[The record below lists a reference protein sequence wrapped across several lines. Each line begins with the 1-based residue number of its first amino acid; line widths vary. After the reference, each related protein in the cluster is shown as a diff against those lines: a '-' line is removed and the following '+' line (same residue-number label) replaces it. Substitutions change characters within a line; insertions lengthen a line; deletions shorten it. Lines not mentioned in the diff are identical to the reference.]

1 MMYQINR
8 SIPFSFEFYY
18 HLFVTPSWKSSEN
31 SGNECESRNVDI
43 GTARG
48 KEKRSIVFSRSKFRG
63 KLGRRKFS
71 SPSNRSRLPVSWNSR
86 RRIEEQAR
94 HSIMDPS
101 LASIYSPDYTVRC
114 DPINTFANVHAVL
127 NWTIEI
133 AELDQW
139 FTATLLY
146 PKINK

>member
-1 MMYQINR
+1 MIYQINR

-18 HLFVTPSWKSSEN
+18 HLFVTPPWKSSEN
-31 SGNECESRNVDI
+31 SGNEFESRNVDI

-63 KLGRRKFS
+63 KLGA
-71 SPSNRSRLPVSWNSR
+71 SPSNRSRLPHPVSWNSR

-133 AELDQW
+133 AELDQCH
-139 FTATLLY
+139 ASLS
-146 PKINK
+146 KNK